1 MSLRLGRIVLLAGMF
16 ASQDLFPAG
25 IVQAATEAGQW
36 EQRAARSIVGES
48 PASCASLPGRDCLVA
63 AAARLAGR
71 ISDPVWR
78 GYSFAACAVAG
89 GGAQHYLGEARR
101 AQALVAEGD
110 DQSSLDA
117 SMAAMLGDFAAARAA
132 AAAILEPARRSFAY
146 SAISAVAQERAS
158 PRESLLALDGG
169 FAAAEEVADP
179 WSRALAF
186 AALVEPALRPGARD
200 VAHAALER
208 ADAAARLVVDGWMR
222 GLAVSRIAEGRAA
235 LGDAEGAAAMARA
248 LPDAATRD
256 RGLSRVALAL
266 AISDPLGAGR
276 IASSI
281 SGDLPRG
288 EALAAVAAA
297 RARLEPRVATTL
309 LAEARR
315 VVARAAAEE
324 EDGYDLSTALQR
336 IAAAE
341 WALGDDAGAASTL
354 AAALDVI
361 ADIPEERWRAQAL
374 GEVMS
379 MASTLP

>member
-1 MSLRLGRIVLLAGMF
+1 MSARLAHVAVVAGLFALQVAFPVGVLQATTTARQRELAGR
-16 ASQDLFPAG
+16 PAEDG
-25 IVQAATEAGQW
+25 SLACAA
-36 EQRAARSIVGES
+36 
-48 PASCASLPGRDCLVA
+48 LPGRDCLVF

-89 GGAQHYLGEARR
+89 GGAQQYLGEARR
-101 AQALVAEGD
+101 AQALVAAGD

-117 SMAAMLGDFAAARAA
+117 SMSAMLGDFAAARAA

-146 SAISAVAQERAS
+146 AAISAVAQERPS
-158 PRESLLALDGG
+158 PRESLLALEGG
-169 FAAAEEVADP
+169 FDAADQVGDP

-186 AALVEPALRPGARD
+186 AALVEPLRPGARD

-235 LGDAEGAAAMARA
+235 LGDAEGAEAMARA

-266 AISDPLGAGR
+266 APSDPLGAGR

-297 RARLEPRVATTL
+297 RARLEPRVATAL

-324 EDGYDLSTALQR
+324 EDGYDLSAALQR

-341 WALGDDAGAASTL
+341 RALGDDAGAASTL

-361 ADIPEERWRAQAL
+361 AGIPEERWRAQAL